1 MPYLWEYPSEA
12 IIWASKARIW
22 LGGGPG
28 RRCARFGPPR
38 AIYIWQSTTMF
49 LRPNDAIG
57 TREGPRD
64 TIANVE
70 ASFFPLIFSDT
81 RTFLNTHTLDQ
92 NTRTLGNFATS

>member
-1 MPYLWEYPSEA
+1 
-12 IIWASKARIW
+12 
-22 LGGGPG
+22 
-28 RRCARFGPPR
+28 
-38 AIYIWQSTTMF
+38 MF

-81 RTFLNTHTLDQ
+81 RTFLNTRTLDQ